1 MSNKNKENITLSNQ
15 IKGTIQNSLT
25 KEAILHIPMSNYA
38 YGYDRETLH
47 IRLRTK
53 KNEAKRVILRI
64 GDQYV
69 WDKGGAGG
77 GNLNASGVGWS
88 GGTNIVM

>member
-15 IKGTIQNSLT
+15 IKGTTQNSLT

-53 KNEAKRVILRI
+53 K
-64 GDQYV
+64 
-69 WDKGGAGG
+69 
-77 GNLNASGVGWS
+77 
-88 GGTNIVM
+88 

>member
-25 KEAILHIPMSNYA
+25 KESILHIPMSNYA

-53 KNEAKRVILRI
+53 KMKR
-64 GDQYV
+64 
-69 WDKGGAGG
+69 KE
-77 GNLNASGVGWS
+77 
-88 GGTNIVM
+88 

>member
-15 IKGTIQNSLT
+15 IKGTTQNSLT

-77 GNLNASGVGWS
+77 GNLNAS
-88 GGTNIVM
+88 